1 MTAATDV
8 VGLHRDRV
16 TTRRVR
22 TRLDAFPRRAGRRWL
37 LRLAFAT
44 PFLIVAGIAGASPA
58 VGALPTPNQALIDRV
73 TEIPWGDLQVAWIGQ
88 LYPPISTVIAALV
101 PSRVGLAVL
110 GALVAGA
117 LLQKVLETLV
127 QRHVVPSTT
136 TLLMLALAANP
147 LFFYTALENFAGFLG
162 LAFFGLAISDLMRF
176 TVWGN
181 TQSGFRAGLWL
192 MLAALA
198 APSGLLY
205 VAAAVLAGLFVDLQ
219 RHGERGVRAANAL
232 VTVFP
237 TVAAFG
243 TLFLLDWAFTG
254 SILGTAA
261 AQVVDG
267 WEERFAQLGAF
278 AIAPRGWLL
287 LAPVLC
293 AWTVALIVRRPRAI
307 IVSSLVFIAIVVAFV
322 VGVLPENSAGN
333 TQILMTL
340 LAIAL
345 IPTATTVGRII
356 AIDIIAVAMLSIAW
370 LAALERPIVIEWI
383 TALGGVFGVG

>member
-1 MTAATDV
+1 MTTDSV

-16 TTRRVR
+16 TARKVR
-22 TRLDAFPRRAGRRWL
+22 TRLDLFPRRAGRRWL
-37 LRLAFAT
+37 LRLGFAT
-44 PFLIVAGIAGASPA
+44 PFLVVAGATGASPA
-58 VGALPTPNQALIDRV
+58 VGALATPNQALIERV
-73 TEIPWGDLQVAWIGQ
+73 AEIPWGDLQVAWIGE
-88 LYPPISTVIAALV
+88 LYPPISTLIAALV
-101 PSRVGLAVL
+101 PSRLGLAIL
-110 GALVAGA
+110 GALVAGI

-136 TLLMLALAANP
+136 TLLILALAANP
-147 LFFYTALENFAGFLG
+147 LFFYTALENLAGLLG

-192 MLAALA
+192 MLAALS

-205 VAAAVLAGLFVDLQ
+205 VAAATLAGLFVDLQ

-237 TVAAFG
+237 TAAAFG

-261 AQVVDG
+261 AQVLDG
-267 WEERFAQLGAF
+267 WQARFAELGAIL
-278 AIAPRGWLL
+278 IAPRGWLL
-287 LAPVLC
+287 VAPVLC
-293 AWTVALIVRRPRAI
+293 AWAVAIIVRRPRAI
-307 IVSSLVFIAIVVAFV
+307 VVSSLVFVAILVAFV
-322 VGVLPENSAGN
+322 LGLLPDNSAGN

-356 AIDIIAVAMLSIAW
+356 AIDVVAVVMLTIAW
-370 LAALERPIVIEWI
+370 LAALERPIVVEWMS
-383 TALGGVFGVG
+383 AVGGVFGGG

>member
-1 MTAATDV
+1 MTGATEV

-16 TTRRVR
+16 TARRIR
-22 TRLDAFPRRAGRRWL
+22 TRLDPFPRRAWRRWL
-37 LRLAFAT
+37 LRLVFAA
-44 PFLIVAGIAGASPA
+44 PFLVVAGVSEASPTVA
-58 VGALPTPNQALIDRV
+58 ALATPNQALIDRV
-73 TEIPWGDLQVAWIGQ
+73 AEIPWGDLQVSWIGQ
-88 LYPPISTVIAALV
+88 LYPPISTFIAAVV

-110 GALVAGA
+110 GALVAGV

-136 TLLMLALAANP
+136 TLLIVALAANP
-147 LFFYTALENFAGFLG
+147 LFFYTAIENFAGLLG

-181 TQSGFRAGLWL
+181 TQSGFRGGLWL
-192 MLAALA
+192 MLAALS

-205 VAAAVLAGLFVDLQ
+205 VAAAALAGLFVDLQ
-219 RHGERGVRAANAL
+219 RHGERGVRGANAL
-232 VTVFP
+232 VTLFP
-237 TVAAFG
+237 TAAAFG

-261 AQVVDG
+261 AQVLGG
-267 WEERFAQLGAF
+267 WQDRLAELGTF
-278 AIAPRGWLL
+278 VFAPRGWLL

-293 AWTVALIVRRPRAI
+293 AWAVAIIVRRPRAI
-307 IVSSLVFIAIVVAFV
+307 VVSSLVFIAILVAFV
-322 VGVLPENSAGN
+322 LGLLPENSAGN

-356 AIDIIAVAMLSIAW
+356 AIDIVAVAMLTIAW
-370 LAALERPIVIEWI
+370 LAALERPIVVEWML
-383 TALGGVFGVG
+383 AVGGVFGAG